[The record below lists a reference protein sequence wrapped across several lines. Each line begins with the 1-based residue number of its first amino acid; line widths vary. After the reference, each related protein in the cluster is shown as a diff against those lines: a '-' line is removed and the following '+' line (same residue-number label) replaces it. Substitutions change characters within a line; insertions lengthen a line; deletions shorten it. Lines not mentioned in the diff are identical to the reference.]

1 MARRTIVVVDDHPIF
16 RSGVVQ
22 VLELNDTIDVVA
34 EGATVEDAVA
44 LAREHR
50 PNMMLL
56 DIAMGQRGVD
66 AIPRV
71 LAESPDTAV
80 VMLSASE
87 DVDDV
92 SQSLELGAVSY
103 ILKGTSGNELLDIVR
118 SILDDQ
124 KNVLERTQK
133 ERENEAFD
141 SLLE

>member
-1 MARRTIVVVDDHPIF
+1 MSRRTIVVVDDHPIF

-92 SQSLELGAVSY
+92 SPW
-103 ILKGTSGNELLDIVR
+103 KD
-118 SILDDQ
+118 
-124 KNVLERTQK
+124 
-133 ERENEAFD
+133 
-141 SLLE
+141 